1 MDVGGL
7 LKWLGGIGL
16 EEIFLFMIL
25 VVGINALRFIRE
37 KCPTFRRYIF
47 DPLHRTWLRFR
58 LRIHGLR
65 IKRAIE
71 ANDEAALLS
80 LEQDVLLKVRIL
92 KALTPIQDQDK
103 AA

>member
-1 MDVGGL
+1 MDVVGL

-47 DPLHRTWLRFR
+47 DPIHRTWLRFR

-71 ANDEAALLS
+71 ANDEGLGGPCLALGAAFV
-80 LEQDVLLKVRIL
+80 LERYG
-92 KALTPIQDQDK
+92 KAHCVS
-103 AA
+103 